1 MASVLGVPKPKENM
15 LCFHVTP
22 TATSIAAYRLRSDG
36 AVMACVLGV
45 AKLKEIITAVPST
58 ATRLLIVANVSSN
71 AILAGT
77 LMDWRCGRWSHME
90 TQHVLLRLGYTK
102 YTCHHCPD

>member
-1 MASVLGVPKPKENM
+1 MGTIRSVGAVMASVLGVPKPKENM

-77 LMDWRCGRWSHME
+77 LMDWRVSRA
-90 TQHVLLRLGYTK
+90 
-102 YTCHHCPD
+102 